1 MAAKKK
7 SELDEE
13 ILSGKDDFT
22 ELPGVGP
29 AMNEKLA
36 TRYSSFMELAT
47 QSPKNIAEMCEIT
60 EASAKRTIEAAQIKA
75 NIGDFI
81 LSSELKEKRA
91 QMHRLTT
98 SSTQLDSLFGGG
110 GLPTGAITEFFGEFG
125 CGKTQICF
133 QLAVNATMPI
143 EQGGLDG
150 HVVVIDTENTFR
162 PNRIDQIA
170 TAQGLDIDEV
180 NKKIHVA
187 HAFNS
192 SHQML
197 LLSQKAKELAKQ
209 VPVKLVIVDS
219 LTSHF
224 RSEYIGR
231 GCLADRQGLLN
242 KHMREILNFC
252 DVNNAAAVVTNQVL
266 TNPAVMYGDPTK
278 PVGGNIV
285 GHNSTYRLYIRKSKD
300 KRTVLMVDSP
310 ENPALQ
316 VIVSISEEG
325 VRDG

>member
-1 MAAKKK
+1 MAKTKKA
-7 SELDEE
+7 ELEE
-13 ILSGKDDFT
+13 EVESNRDDFK
-22 ELPGVGP
+22 ELPGVG
-29 AMNEKLA
+29 EKMDAILGE
-36 TRYSSFMELAT
+36 RYTSFMEIAC
-47 QSPKNIAEMCEIT
+47 QSPKSIAEMCEIT
-60 EASAKRTIEAAQIKA
+60 EASAKKVIEASQIKA

-91 QMHRLTT
+91 QMRRLTT
-98 SSTQLDSLFGGG
+98 SSSQLDSLFGGG
-110 GLPTGAITEFFGEFG
+110 GLPTGAISEFFGEFG

-143 EQGGLDG
+143 EKGGLDG
-150 HVVVIDTENTFR
+150 HVIVIDTENTFR

-170 TAQGLDIDEV
+170 LAQGMNPEEV
-180 NKKIHVA
+180 NSKIHVA

-192 SHQML
+192 SHQMT
-197 LLSQKAKELAKQ
+197 LLSVKAKELAKQ
-209 VPVKLVIVDS
+209 VPVKLIIVDS

-242 KHMREILNFC
+242 KHMRDILNFT
-252 DVNNAAAVVTNQVL
+252 DVNGAVAVVTNQVL
-266 TNPAVMYGDPTK
+266 TSPTMYGDPTK

-285 GHNSTYRLYIRKSKD
+285 GHNSTYRLYIRKSKN
-300 KRTVLMVDSP
+300 KRTILMIDSP
-310 ENPALQ
+310 ENPTSE
-316 VIVSISEEG
+316 VIVSINEEG